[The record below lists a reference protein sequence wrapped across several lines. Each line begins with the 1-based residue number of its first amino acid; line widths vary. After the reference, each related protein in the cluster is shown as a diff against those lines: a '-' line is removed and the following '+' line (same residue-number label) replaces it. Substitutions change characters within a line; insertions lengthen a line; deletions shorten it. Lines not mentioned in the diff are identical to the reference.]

1 MLGDVLLILGINFAF
16 AQCLVHANAHGIS
29 RTLPQLWM
37 SLMRV
42 LQKEWRNQGIICLIY
57 LDDILIVGTSKTSV
71 ARSLDFV
78 CNSPQEWR
86 QRKVKPHTI
95 ASCEPFGLRSQ
106 FRARSSP
113 CALKQTEKCEERAT
127 KLVTKEKVT
136 YKPGLQIPPPPGSGE
151 KEGG

>member
-1 MLGDVLLILGINFAF
+1 MLGPCKRTWNQSYLATTVDVTNESSTKRMEEPRHHLLYIPGR
-16 AQCLVHANAHGIS
+16 H
-29 RTLPQLWM
+29 
-37 SLMRV
+37 
-42 LQKEWRNQGIICLIY
+42 
-57 LDDILIVGTSKTSV
+57 LIVGTSKTSV

-136 YKPGLQIPPPPGSGE
+136 YKPGLQIPPPQDRGKKRAGE
-151 KEGG
+151 FLVPFAP